1 MLGHK
6 LDSYPQVPS
15 LGAPAAIGKYSRRGL
30 KSGYPGS
37 AGEPGFGLG
46 WALGGHRG
54 GVTRLPGAP
63 WRAGR
68 NGKLDSYP
76 QVPSL
81 GAPAAI
87 GKYSRR
93 GLKSGYPGSAGEPG
107 FGLGWA
113 LGGHR
118 GGVTRLPGAP
128 WRAGRNGRF
137 SFVCLFVFSIL
148 FSSPR
153 FEDFPLVPRDSRT
166 PPLTHALW
174 GRG

>member
-1 MLGHK
+1 MG
-6 LDSYPQVPS
+6 S
-15 LGAPAAIGKYSRRGL
+15 PAKRPKCLATNWIRT
-30 KSGYPGS
+30 PGS
-37 AGEPGFGLG
+37 PASVRPRLFVKIP
-46 WALGGHRG
+46 G
-54 GVTRLPGAP
+54 GV
-63 WRAGR
+63 
-68 NGKLDSYP
+68 
-76 QVPSL
+76 
-81 GAPAAI
+81 
-87 GKYSRR
+87 

-128 WRAGRNGRF
+128 WRAGRNGRV
-137 SFVCLFVFSIL
+137 SFVSLLVFSIL